1 MTDETIIAK
10 HNLIQDRT
18 YDRLAAWGRR
28 WLPLA
33 TVFFI
38 TLSGVFVDLSKVHG
52 LEGAAPWMV
61 AVGGILAAVS
71 AGINEFLKRAKELW
85 MNVESAE
92 RIEFVELHPELS
104 HISESGIDLDDP
116 ANLESYYFMNQAER
130 LKFVELHPELFT
142 DKKDVK

>member
-10 HNLIQDRT
+10 NNMIQDST

-38 TLSGVFVDLSKVHG
+38 ALSGVFMELSKVPG

-61 AVGGILAAVS
+61 AIGGILAAVS

-85 MNVESAE
+85 VE
-92 RIEFVELHPELS
+92 VEKETSTDPDDA
-104 HISESGIDLDDP
+104 HISESGLDLSDP
-116 ANLESYYFMNQAER
+116 KNLDAYYFMNREER
-130 LKFVELHPELFT
+130 LKFVELHPELFP
-142 DKKDVK
+142 DKKDVE

>member
-10 HNLIQDRT
+10 NNMIQDST

-38 TLSGVFVDLSKVHG
+38 ALSGVFMELSKVPG
-52 LEGAAPWMV
+52 LEGVAPWMV
-61 AVGGILAAVS
+61 TVGGILAASS

-85 MNVESAE
+85 VE
-92 RIEFVELHPELS
+92 VEKETSTDPDED
-104 HISESGIDLDDP
+104 HISE
-116 ANLESYYFMNQAER
+116 
-130 LKFVELHPELFT
+130 
-142 DKKDVK
+142 

>member
-1 MTDETIIAK
+1 MTNETIIAK
-10 HNLIQDRT
+10 NNMIQDRT

-38 TLSGVFVDLSKVHG
+38 ALSGVFMELSKVPG
-52 LEGAAPWMV
+52 LEGAAPWLV
-61 AVGGILAAVS
+61 AIGGILAAVS

-85 MNVESAE
+85 ANAE
-92 RIEFVELHPELS
+92 KEELTDPETS
-104 HISESGIDLDDP
+104 HISESGLDLDDA

-130 LKFVELHPELFT
+130 LKFVELHPELFP
-142 DKKDVK
+142 DKKDVE

>member
-1 MTDETIIAK
+1 MTDENIITK
-10 HNLIQDRT
+10 NNMIQDST

-38 TLSGVFVDLSKVHG
+38 ALSGVFMELSKVPG

-61 AVGGILAAVS
+61 AVGGVLAAVS

-85 MNVESAE
+85 VDVEKETSTDPDDA
-92 RIEFVELHPELS
+92 
-104 HISESGIDLDDP
+104 HISESGLDLSDP
-116 ANLESYYFMNQAER
+116 KNLDAYYFMNREER
-130 LKFVELHPELFT
+130 LKFIELHPELFP
-142 DKKDVK
+142 DKKDVE

>member
-10 HNLIQDRT
+10 NHMIQDST

-38 TLSGVFVDLSKVHG
+38 ALSGVFFELSKVPG
-52 LEGAAPWMV
+52 LEGVAPWMV
-61 AVGGILAAVS
+61 TVGGILAATS

-85 MNVESAE
+85 VE
-92 RIEFVELHPELS
+92 VEKETSTDPDEA
-104 HISESGIDLDDP
+104 HISE
-116 ANLESYYFMNQAER
+116 
-130 LKFVELHPELFT
+130 
-142 DKKDVK
+142 

>member
-10 HNLIQDRT
+10 NNMIQDRT

-38 TLSGVFVDLSKVHG
+38 ALSGVFMELSKVPG
-52 LEGAAPWMV
+52 LEGAAPWLV
-61 AVGGILAAVS
+61 AIGGILAAVS

-85 MNVESAE
+85 ANAE
-92 RIEFVELHPELS
+92 KEELTDPETS
-104 HISESGIDLDDP
+104 HISESGLDLDDP
-116 ANLESYYFMNQAER
+116 ANAER
-130 LKFVELHPELFT
+130 LKFVELHPELFP
-142 DKKDVK
+142 DKNGTK

>member
-1 MTDETIIAK
+1 MTDETIITK
-10 HNLIQDRT
+10 NNMIQDRT

-38 TLSGVFVDLSKVHG
+38 ALSGVFMELSKVPG

-61 AVGGILAAVS
+61 TIGGVLAVAS

-85 MNVESAE
+85 VE
-92 RIEFVELHPELS
+92 VEKETSTDPDDA
-104 HISESGIDLDDP
+104 HISESGLDLSDP
-116 ANLESYYFMNQAER
+116 KNLDAYYFMNREER
-130 LKFVELHPELFT
+130 LKFVELHPELFP
-142 DKKDVK
+142 DKKDVE

>member
-1 MTDETIIAK
+1 MTDENIITK
-10 HNLIQDRT
+10 HHMIQDRT

-38 TLSGVFVDLSKVHG
+38 ALSGVFMELSRVPG

-61 AVGGILAAVS
+61 TIGGVLAVAS

-85 MNVESAE
+85 VE
-92 RIEFVELHPELS
+92 VEKETSTDPDED
-104 HISESGIDLDDP
+104 HISE
-116 ANLESYYFMNQAER
+116 
-130 LKFVELHPELFT
+130 
-142 DKKDVK
+142 

>member
-10 HNLIQDRT
+10 NHMIQDST

-38 TLSGVFVDLSKVHG
+38 ALSGVFMELSKVPG
-52 LEGAAPWMV
+52 LEGVAPWMV
-61 AVGGILAAVS
+61 TVGGILAASS

-85 MNVESAE
+85 VE
-92 RIEFVELHPELS
+92 VETETSTDPDEA
-104 HISESGIDLDDP
+104 HISE
-116 ANLESYYFMNQAER
+116 
-130 LKFVELHPELFT
+130 
-142 DKKDVK
+142 

>member
-10 HNLIQDRT
+10 NHMIQDST

-38 TLSGVFVDLSKVHG
+38 ALSGVFMELSKVPG
-52 LEGAAPWMV
+52 LEGVAPWMV
-61 AVGGILAAVS
+61 TVGGILAASS

-85 MNVESAE
+85 VDVEKETSTDPDDA
-92 RIEFVELHPELS
+92 
-104 HISESGIDLDDP
+104 HISE
-116 ANLESYYFMNQAER
+116 
-130 LKFVELHPELFT
+130 
-142 DKKDVK
+142 

>member
-10 HNLIQDRT
+10 HNMIQDRT

-38 TLSGVFVDLSKVHG
+38 ALSGVFMELSKVPG
-52 LEGAAPWMV
+52 LEGAAPWLV
-61 AVGGILAAVS
+61 AIGGILAAVS

-85 MNVESAE
+85 ANAE
-92 RIEFVELHPELS
+92 KEELTDPETS
-104 HISESGIDLDDP
+104 HISESGLDLDDP

-130 LKFVELHPELFT
+130 LKFVELHPELFP
-142 DKKDVK
+142 DKKDVE

>member
-10 HNLIQDRT
+10 NHMIQDST

-38 TLSGVFVDLSKVHG
+38 ALSGVFMELSKVPG
-52 LEGAAPWMV
+52 LEGVAPWMV
-61 AVGGILAAVS
+61 TVGGILAATS

-85 MNVESAE
+85 VE
-92 RIEFVELHPELS
+92 VETETSTDPDEA
-104 HISESGIDLDDP
+104 HISE
-116 ANLESYYFMNQAER
+116 
-130 LKFVELHPELFT
+130 
-142 DKKDVK
+142 

>member
-10 HNLIQDRT
+10 NNMIQDST

-38 TLSGVFVDLSKVHG
+38 ALSGVFMELSKVPG

-61 AVGGILAAVS
+61 AVGGVLAAVS

-85 MNVESAE
+85 VDVEKETSTDPDDA
-92 RIEFVELHPELS
+92 
-104 HISESGIDLDDP
+104 HISESGLDLSDP
-116 ANLESYYFMNQAER
+116 KNLDAYYFMNREER
-130 LKFVELHPELFT
+130 LKFIELHPELFP
-142 DKKDVK
+142 DKKDVE

>member
-10 HNLIQDRT
+10 HNMIQDST

-38 TLSGVFVDLSKVHG
+38 ALSGVFMELSKVPG

-61 AVGGILAAVS
+61 AVGGILAAIS
-71 AGINEFLKRAKELW
+71 AGINEFLKCAKELW
-85 MNVESAE
+85 ANAE
-92 RIEFVELHPELS
+92 KEELTDPETS
-104 HISESGIDLDDP
+104 HISESGLDLDDP

-130 LKFVELHPELFT
+130 LKFVELHPELFP
-142 DKKDVK
+142 DKNGTK

>member
-10 HNLIQDRT
+10 NHMIQDST

-38 TLSGVFVDLSKVHG
+38 ALSGVFFELSKVPG
-52 LEGAAPWMV
+52 LEGVAPWMV
-61 AVGGILAAVS
+61 TVGGILAASS

-85 MNVESAE
+85 VE
-92 RIEFVELHPELS
+92 VEKETSTDPDED
-104 HISESGIDLDDP
+104 HISE
-116 ANLESYYFMNQAER
+116 
-130 LKFVELHPELFT
+130 
-142 DKKDVK
+142 

>member
-10 HNLIQDRT
+10 NHMIQDST

-38 TLSGVFVDLSKVHG
+38 ALSGVFMELSKVPG
-52 LEGAAPWMV
+52 LEGVAPWMV
-61 AVGGILAAVS
+61 TVGGILAASS

-85 MNVESAE
+85 VE
-92 RIEFVELHPELS
+92 VEKETSTDPDEA
-104 HISESGIDLDDP
+104 HISE
-116 ANLESYYFMNQAER
+116 
-130 LKFVELHPELFT
+130 
-142 DKKDVK
+142 

>member
-10 HNLIQDRT
+10 HNMIQDST
-18 YDRLAAWGRR
+18 YDHLAAWGRR

-38 TLSGVFVDLSKVHG
+38 ALSGVFMELSKVPG
-52 LEGAAPWMV
+52 LEGAAPWLV
-61 AVGGILAAVS
+61 AIGGILAAVS

-85 MNVESAE
+85 VNAE
-92 RIEFVELHPELS
+92 KEELTDPETS
-104 HISESGIDLDDP
+104 HISESGLDLDDP

-130 LKFVELHPELFT
+130 LKFVELHPELFP
-142 DKKDVK
+142 DKNGTK

>member
-10 HNLIQDRT
+10 NNMIQDST

-38 TLSGVFVDLSKVHG
+38 ALSGVFFELSKVPG
-52 LEGAAPWMV
+52 LEGVAPWMV
-61 AVGGILAAVS
+61 TVGGVLAASS

-85 MNVESAE
+85 VE
-92 RIEFVELHPELS
+92 VEKETSTDPDED
-104 HISESGIDLDDP
+104 HISE
-116 ANLESYYFMNQAER
+116 
-130 LKFVELHPELFT
+130 
-142 DKKDVK
+142 